1 MKKLLT
7 NKPIMVALIAVA
19 LLGILALAT
28 SGERTLNWLE
38 STVGSIFQPI
48 QTFSY
53 KTSTAIIDFTRELF
67 NTTDADKENKQL
79 RADNEKLKQLLS
91 DYDNIKKENAR
102 LSGLLNFTKSFA
114 DTSFVTG
121 QVIGRSTNVMY
132 GVFTVN
138 IGRNKGVEVGMP
150 VVNQDGLIGR
160 VTDVGATWCKITPI
174 IDSSMSISV
183 IVDRTRDNGMVRGA
197 LVTGNNVNRLELY
210 YLPAG
215 ADIVPGDKLVTSSMG
230 SSFPKG
236 IAVGIVSEV
245 QRSSEK
251 SNAYD
256 AIVEP
261 CVDFLH
267 LEEVM
272 IIVDT
277 SEVDDNA

>member
-1 MKKLLT
+1 M
-7 NKPIMVALIAVA
+7 
-19 LLGILALAT
+19 
-28 SGERTLNWLE
+28 
-38 STVGSIFQPI
+38 
-48 QTFSY
+48 
-53 KTSTAIIDFTRELF
+53 
-67 NTTDADKENKQL
+67 
-79 RADNEKLKQLLS
+79 
-91 DYDNIKKENAR
+91 
-102 LSGLLNFTKSFA
+102 LNFTKSFA

-138 IGRNKGVEVGMP
+138 IGRNKGIEVGMP

-277 SEVDDNA
+277 SEGDDNA

>member
-28 SGERTLNWLE
+28 SGERTLNWFE
-38 STVGSIFQPI
+38 SIVGSIFQPI

-53 KTSTAIIDFTRELF
+53 KASTAIINFTRELF

-79 RADNEKLKQLLS
+79 RAENEKLKQLLS

-277 SEVDDNA
+277 SEGDDNA